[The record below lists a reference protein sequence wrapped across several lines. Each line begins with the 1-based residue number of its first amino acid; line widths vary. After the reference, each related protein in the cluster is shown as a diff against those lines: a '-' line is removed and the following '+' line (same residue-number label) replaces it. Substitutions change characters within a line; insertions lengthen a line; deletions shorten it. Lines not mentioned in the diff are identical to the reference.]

1 MKILLAVI
9 SLSLLLFFSCQT
21 EESKEEVEPTQEAA
35 STFDSSAL
43 PTTTIDTE
51 EDQSFLFRYKFDSG
65 DNFKYRLTAISNTE
79 QTITADS
86 SITES
91 IGQKIIFILN
101 FKILSLDE
109 DSVTELE
116 CKFSSINLNT
126 KARGQE
132 FNYQSGSQNDSATKV
147 QFAEYEALLNNPFNL
162 RVSKLGAIIDIY
174 KADRIM
180 NKFLDLRGL
189 SDSVDAQQKIMAS
202 QDLTSRS
209 IKPLLTQIFREV
221 PEHKMAKDSTWSYK
235 RESMPIMIFQ
245 VDYEN
250 VYTVSSL
257 EKLDDEKI
265 AVVSGSVKTNVVG
278 DPNYTEKGVNYTFD
292 KPKSSATGKIYFNLS
307 KGLIQK
313 SRSESKM
320 ENGYRMEMQSPEGVK
335 KANAVETSTNV
346 NVLELL

>member
-1 MKILLAVI
+1 MKNLLVI
-9 SLSLLLFFSCQT
+9 SLLSPLLLFSCQS
-21 EESKEEVEPTQEAA
+21 EETNEEVKPTQETS

-43 PTTTIDTE
+43 PTTIIDTA

-65 DNFKYRLTAISNTE
+65 ETFKYRLTTISNTE

-86 SITES
+86 TMTES

-101 FKILSLDE
+101 FKTLSLDE
-109 DSVTELE
+109 DSVAELE

-126 KARGQE
+126 TARGQE
-132 FNYQSGSQNDSATKV
+132 FNYQSGVQNDSATKV
-147 QFAEYEALLNNPFNL
+147 QFAEYEALVNNPFNL
-162 RVSKLGAIIDIY
+162 RVSKLGAILDIY
-174 KADRIM
+174 KADKIM

-221 PEHKMAKDSTWSYK
+221 PEHKMAKDSSWSYK

-257 EKLDDEKI
+257 EKLDNEKL
-265 AVVSGSVKTNVVG
+265 AVVSGTVKTNVTG
-278 DPNYTEKGVNYTFD
+278 NQNYSEKGVNYTFD
-292 KPKSSATGKIYFNLS
+292 KPKSTATGKIYFNLS

-320 ENGYRMEMQSPEGVK
+320 ENGYRMEMGSPEGVK
-335 KANAVETSTNV
+335 KANAIEISTNV